1 MTALDYAVLIVI
13 GLSTLLGAI
22 RGLVRE
28 VMALLAWVVAL
39 TVAYLFGGKA
49 AVLMREA
56 IPSEELR
63 LAIVFAVLF
72 VGVLLVM
79 SVAAGV
85 VSRLVKGVGLGV
97 EDRVLG
103 SFFGLAR
110 GGLIVMVL
118 VLLAG
123 FTALPR
129 QPVWRNALLG
139 GPLAAAAGHV
149 KGWLPDEWSRR
160 IKYD

>member
-1 MTALDYAVLIVI
+1 MTVLDYAVLIVI

-28 VMALLAWVVAL
+28 VMALLTWIVAL
-39 TVAYLFGGKA
+39 AVAYLFSSKA
-49 AVLMREA
+49 AALMQEA

-63 LAIVFAVLF
+63 VAIVFAALF
-72 VGVLLVM
+72 IGVLLVM
-79 SVAAGV
+79 SLVAAL
-85 VSRLVKGVGLGV
+85 VSRWAEGVGLGV

-110 GGLIVMVL
+110 GGLIVMAL
-118 VLLAG
+118 VLFAG
-123 FTALPR
+123 LTSLPR
-129 QPVWRNALLG
+129 QPVWRNAMFG
-139 GPLAAAAGHV
+139 APLAAAAVYV

-160 IKYD
+160 IRYD